1 MCKFGFAKFAFKFYE
16 FGRGIWVKFS
26 RTAGIFLTR
35 REFLVKFSRVAGAFK
50 FSEFLVKFNRSA
62 VASKKPKFKQ
72 NLAKFRVNLAFL
84 RLFGFI
90 ALNLGF
96 VSQIYA
102 AKVEVSAENFA
113 SRDNESI
120 LSGNVVVKREKD
132 ILRSKSLKILT
143 NKDHKATKYIA
154 TGDARFELRLGDK
167 DYKGSGNELT
177 YDAVNDSYEIE
188 GNAIIEEITTN
199 KRLSGKKIIID
210 RKKEVYNV
218 FSDEQ
223 KPVKFV
229 FELDEKGGVK

>member
-1 MCKFGFAKFAFKFYE
+1 MARNTIKSAFVCKFGFAKFAFKFYE
-16 FGRGIWVKFS
+16 FGRGIWVKF
-26 RTAGIFLTR
+26 
-35 REFLVKFSRVAGAFK
+35 
-50 FSEFLVKFNRSA
+50 
-62 VASKKPKFKQ
+62 KP